1 MTATPSAPARS
12 ASAFIP
18 APPWA
23 NPGRVINLR
32 DPAGPDAARPGLH
45 GYDTV
50 ELVDTPMFRYD
61 IGVVGLGYV
70 GLPTALAFYAAGRS
84 VLGFEVSQRR
94 LDDIRAGHVDL
105 LDSDRDRLKAAL
117 DATAGTYDL
126 SSDLGRLAETRVV
139 IVCVPTPVD
148 EYLVPDLTILQ
159 RACAAV
165 VAHATRGQVLILTST
180 TYVGTT
186 ADLLVG
192 PLAARGL
199 RAGVDIA
206 VAFSPERIDPG
217 NARHAH
223 ETVPRVVGGTTPNC
237 TDKAADAL
245 AGYVRNVHRVS
256 STGAAE
262 MTKLVENTFRAVNIA
277 LANELAEIS
286 GVLDL
291 DVMEIINAAAT
302 KPYGFM
308 AFFPGPGVGGHCI
321 PCDPHYL
328 LWQLRKNRVSTPVI
342 EQAMIGIAGRPRRV
356 VQRCAETLAAAGRS
370 VAGARVLVVGVAYK
384 PDVEDVRE
392 SPALEIL
399 AQLVAQG
406 AHVGY
411 HDPLVPGL
419 TLPSGSRALTH
430 IVDPVAFGADLVVV
444 HTAHACLDLD
454 WLAAA
459 PAVLDTT
466 YRMTGLPRRVV
477 V

>member
-1 MTATPSAPARS
+1 MTAPLSAPARS
-12 ASAFIP
+12 GSTFMPSSAEP
-18 APPWA
+18 
-23 NPGRVINLR
+23 V
-32 DPAGPDAARPGLH
+32 
-45 GYDTV
+45 
-50 ELVDTPMFRYD
+50 FRYD
-61 IGVVGLGYV
+61 VGIVGLGYV
-70 GLPTALAFYAAGRS
+70 GLPTALAFHAAGRS
-84 VLGFEVSQRR
+84 VLGFDVSEGR
-94 LDDIRAGHVDL
+94 LEDIRAGRVDL
-105 LDSDRDRLKAAL
+105 LESDRDRLKAAL
-117 DATAGTYDL
+117 DASAETYEL

-148 EYLVPDLTILQ
+148 EYLVPDLTILEQ
-159 RACAAV
+159 ACAAV
-165 VAHATRGQVLILTST
+165 VAQAVRGQVLVLTST

-186 ADLLVG
+186 AELLVG

-206 VAFSPERIDPG
+206 VAFSPERINPG
-217 NARHAH
+217 DDTHAH
-223 ETVPRVVGGTTPNC
+223 EIVPRVVGGATPDC
-237 TDKAADAL
+237 TDKAACAL
-245 AGYVRNVHRVS
+245 SGYALQVHPMS
-256 STGAAE
+256 SSGAAE

-277 LANELAEIS
+277 LANELAEIA

-291 DVMEIINAAAT
+291 DVMEVINAAAT

-308 AFFPGPGVGGHCI
+308 PFFPGPGVGGHCI

-328 LWQLRKNRVSTPVI
+328 LWQLRKRRLSTPVI
-342 EQAMIGIAGRPRRV
+342 EQAMNGIAGRPRRV
-356 VQRCAETLAAAGRS
+356 VERCAEVLAAAGRR

-384 PDVEDVRE
+384 PDVADVRE
-392 SPALEIL
+392 SPAVEIL
-399 AQLVAQG
+399 AQLAAQG

-411 HDPLVPGL
+411 HDPLVAHLILPPGA
-419 TLPSGSRALTH
+419 RLTH
-430 IVDPVAFGADLVVV
+430 LADPMAFGADLVVV